1 MQRGFEV
8 VSAYLDKGIRLP
20 RRKTGLAAGY
30 DLEAAESILIPAK
43 EIGKVPTG
51 LKAYMLPDEMLN
63 VYARSSLFQTKK
75 CILVNAVAVIDADY
89 YNNPGNEGHIIM
101 TLLNMS
107 DQAVTIGK
115 GERFAQ
121 GVYQKYLKTDD
132 DEPTNTIRMG
142 GYGSTG
148 Q

>member
-1 MQRGFEV
+1 MQRGFEI
-8 VSAYLDKGIRLP
+8 VSSYKDKEIRLP
-20 RRKTGLAAGY
+20 RRKTNHSAGY
-30 DLEAAESILIPAK
+30 DLEAAETILIAPLG
-43 EIGKVPTG
+43 IGKIPTG

-63 VYARSSLFQTKK
+63 VYARSSLFQTKN

-89 YNNPGNEGHIIM
+89 YNNPGNEGHIIL

-107 DQAVTIGK
+107 NQSVSIVK

-121 GVYQKYLKTDD
+121 GVFQKYLKTDD
-132 DEPTNTIRMG
+132 DEPTSAIRMG